1 MSLLGNLVSQVA
13 RSAMNPEDAQRN
25 PVNQHTSARRTGGLG
40 DILGS
45 VLGGSTQTGGYNPRQ
60 YDRQPDNG
68 FGLDDIIGS
77 ITGSNQR
84 GSTSSGAG
92 GLGDILGSV
101 LGGQRNKGSFGGK
114 GMLIAMLMPMVLNW
128 IKNNGGVSGA
138 LSKITGMGYDKQARS
153 WMSNQEDNDNLDPN
167 EVSRFFDE
175 SEIQQVAAHTGA
187 NETEVRQGLAELL
200 PEVMNQLTP
209 NGNLDNEAEANDEI
223 NQIMSQLS
231 NRLTTLK

>member
-1 MSLLGNLVSQVA
+1 MAISC
-13 RSAMNPEDAQRN
+13 
-25 PVNQHTSARRTGGLG
+25 
-40 DILGS
+40 S

-114 GMLIAMLMPMVLNW
+114 GMLIAMLMPMVLTW

-153 WMSNQEDNDNLDPN
+153 WMSNQEDNADLIQMKSAASLMKAKFNKWLLIRVLMRQKYVKVLPN
-167 EVSRFFDE
+167 CSLR
-175 SEIQQVAAHTGA
+175 
-187 NETEVRQGLAELL
+187 
-200 PEVMNQLTP
+200 
-209 NGNLDNEAEANDEI
+209 
-223 NQIMSQLS
+223 
-231 NRLTTLK
+231 